1 MSLEKSIESLQKTM
15 MALIEVVKSIDT
27 SNEVKRT
34 TFTTDEAADYVGV
47 GREVLL
53 QAAKDGEV
61 KHFRNGTRY
70 LFRKKALDE
79 WITIK
84 EEESIIYRDEKN
96 YMDYLQNELRKEAK

>member
-1 MSLEKSIESLQKTM
+1 MSLEKTIESLQKTM
-15 MALIEVVKSIDT
+15 TKLIEAVESIDT
-27 SNEVKRT
+27 SNEIKRT
-34 TFTTDEAADYVGV
+34 TFTTDEAAEYVGV

-79 WITIK
+79 WITEK
-84 EEESIIYRDEKN
+84 EEESTLYKN
-96 YMDYLQNELRKEAK
+96 KNQYTNYLQSELRKAVK

>member
-15 MALIEVVKSIDT
+15 MDLIEVVKSIDT

-34 TFTTDEAADYVGV
+34 TFTADEAADYVGV
-47 GREVLL
+47 GRAVIIE
-53 QAAKDGEV
+53 AAKDGEV

-79 WITIK
+79 WITVK
-84 EEESIIYRDEKN
+84 EEESITYKDERS